1 MLFRYSLGLMEEAAC
16 IDRAVNAVLDA
27 GWRTGDIKSKDTPAD
42 KIVGTKEMGDLVV
55 AALKK

>member
-1 MLFRYSLGLMEEAAC
+1 MMFRYSLGLMKEADA
-16 IDRAVNAVLDA
+16 IDKAVNQVLDA

-55 AALKK
+55 AALK